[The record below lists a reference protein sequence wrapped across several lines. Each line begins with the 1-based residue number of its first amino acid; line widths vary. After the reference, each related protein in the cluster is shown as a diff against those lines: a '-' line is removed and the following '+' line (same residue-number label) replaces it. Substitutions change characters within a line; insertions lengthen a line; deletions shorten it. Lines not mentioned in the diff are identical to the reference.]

1 MRTRVHTEARSTGW
15 VFGRTVLVLALGGG
29 VLFAGAA
36 PEVEIVNGF
45 VRATIAL
52 PDAGNGLYR
61 GTRFDWSGVITSL
74 ESQGHTYFG
83 RWYKAHDPA
92 LRDVEFR
99 ADLDGF
105 AAGTPSAATGPV
117 EEFSNPL
124 GFVEAPAGGTFA
136 KIGVGILRKP
146 DEAKYAWSTRYEI
159 VDPGTWSVRPRRDA
173 VEFEQ
178 AIGTG
183 SAYGYR
189 YRKTVR
195 LSKGKAELVL
205 EHSLENTGR
214 RVIET
219 PVYAHNF
226 LVIDGQPS
234 GPDFAITVPFEVRE
248 AADTLGILRARGRE
262 VAFLREPDKDE
273 RAMVSVAGFGN
284 DPKDFDIRVENRR
297 TGAGVRITA
306 DRPVARLVVWAIRP
320 TRCPEAFIDVRL
332 EPGREF
338 TWRITY
344 EFYELQKTGGEVPDL
359 CHGWLVGTPSVR

>member
-1 MRTRVHTEARSTGW
+1 MRTRVYGEARSTTW
-15 VFGRTVLVLALGGG
+15 LLGRTFLVLALGGG
-29 VLFAGAA
+29 VLLAAAA
-36 PEVEIVNGF
+36 PEVEIANGL

-52 PDAGNGLYR
+52 PDAGSGFYR

-74 ESQGHTYFG
+74 ESQGHSYVG
-83 RWYKAHDPA
+83 RWFKAHDPA

-99 ADLDGF
+99 ANLDGF
-105 AAGTPSAATGPV
+105 AAGTQSAATGPV
-117 EEFSNPL
+117 EEFSNPV
-124 GFVEAPAGGTFA
+124 GFAEAPAGGTFV

-146 DEAKYAWSTRYEI
+146 DNARYAWATRYEI
-159 VDPGTWSVRPRRDA
+159 VDPGTWRVRPQRDA

-178 AIGTG
+178 TVGNG

-205 EHSLENTGR
+205 EHSLKNTGR
-214 RVIET
+214 QVIET

-226 LVIDGQPS
+226 LVSDDQPS
-234 GPDFAITVPFEVRE
+234 GPDFTITVPFEVTE
-248 AADTLGILRARGRE
+248 AADSLGILKARGRA

-284 DPKDFDIRVENRR
+284 DPKDFDIRVENRK
-297 TGAGVRITA
+297 TGAGVRITG
-306 DRPVARLVVWAIRP
+306 DRPLARLVVWAIRP
-320 TRCPEAFIDVRL
+320 TRCPEAFIDVRV

-338 TWRITY
+338 TWRIAY
-344 EFYELQKTGGEVPDL
+344 EFYTLQK
-359 CHGWLVGTPSVR
+359 

>member
-1 MRTRVHTEARSTGW
+1 MGDLGP
-15 VFGRTVLVLALGGG
+15 GRCLVRACFVIALGGG
-29 VLFAGAA
+29 VLLAAAA
-36 PEVEIVNGF
+36 PEAEIANGL

-52 PDAGNGLYR
+52 PDAGSGFYR
-61 GTRFDWSGVITSL
+61 GTRFDWAGVVTSL

-83 RWYKAHDPA
+83 RWFKAHDPA

-105 AAGTPSAATGPV
+105 AAGTQSAATGPV
-117 EEFSNPL
+117 EEFSNPI
-124 GFVEAPAGGTFA
+124 GFAEAPAGGTFV
-136 KIGVGILRKP
+136 KVGVGLLRKP
-146 DEAKYAWSTRYEI
+146 DEATYAWSARYQI
-159 VDPGTWSVRPRRDA
+159 VDSGAWSVRTQRDA

-178 AIGTG
+178 TVGVS

-205 EHSLENTGR
+205 EHSLKNTGR
-214 RVIET
+214 QVIET

-234 GPDFAITVPFEVRE
+234 GPDFAIAVPFEVRE
-248 AADTLGILRARGRE
+248 AADKLGILKASGRE
-262 VAFLREPDKDE
+262 VAFLREPVRDE
-273 RAMVSVAGFGN
+273 RAMVSIAGFGN
-284 DPKDFDIRVENRR
+284 DPRDFDIKVENRR

-306 DRPVARLVVWAIRP
+306 NRPLARLVVWAIRP
-320 TRCPEAFIDVRL
+320 TRCPEAFIDVRV

-344 EFYELQKTGGEVPDL
+344 EFYSLPKTDAAAPD
-359 CHGWLVGTPSVR
+359 HVE